1 MRDFQ
6 LHHSGLVLFAALALG
21 ACAQGLTADSRAG
34 GATEADGS
42 NAAAKLVRYEC
53 SDGSVVE
60 ASYPTV
66 DTAKISHDGEVTE
79 MRIAVSASGA
89 RYIGD
94 GWEWWTKGMSEG
106 TLTPLAAGEEIASA
120 DSVHCTAD

>member
-1 MRDFQ
+1 MRELQ
-6 LHHSGLVLFAALALG
+6 LHRPGLALIAALALG
-21 ACAQGLTADSRAG
+21 ACAQGSPADSRAV
-34 GATEADGS
+34 GATEEDASDT
-42 NAAAKLVRYEC
+42 AAKLVRYEC

-66 DTAKISHDGEVTE
+66 DTAKVSHDGEVTE
-79 MRIAVSASGA
+79 MRIAVSGSGA

-106 TLTPLAAGEEIASA
+106 TLTPLAAGEEITSA
-120 DSVHCTAD
+120 KGVHCTTE